1 MAGGGRHRGAGG
13 LLELLSAGSGQ
24 QDPDPAGDS
33 HCRAPR
39 VVSTPWVLA
48 GRHAVCGL
56 PVSMQVDTDVQ
67 NRASIA
73 STVW

>member
-1 MAGGGRHRGAGG
+1 MAGGGRHRGAGA
-13 LLELLSAGSGQ
+13 LLDLLSAGSGQ

-39 VVSTPWVLA
+39 VVSTPWVLV

-67 NRASIA
+67 NWVSI
-73 STVW
+73 VPVVR